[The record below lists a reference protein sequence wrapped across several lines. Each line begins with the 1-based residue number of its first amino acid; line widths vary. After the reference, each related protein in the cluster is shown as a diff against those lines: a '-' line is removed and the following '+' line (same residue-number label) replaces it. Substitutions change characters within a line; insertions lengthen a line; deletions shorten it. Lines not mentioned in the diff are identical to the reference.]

1 VQDSQN
7 PLTYEVQKNCKVFC
21 IIILQPFAVKSHGFH
36 QNAQKL
42 TGNTKNGQIL
52 NTVI

>member
-1 VQDSQN
+1 MR
-7 PLTYEVQKNCKVFC
+7 CH
-21 IIILQPFAVKSHGFH
+21 FAIATVCNRIARFY

-52 NTVI
+52 NTVILRLAADKGTT